1 MIIIIIKD
9 IKDFGKFYELIKDEI
24 RAEKICYNPN
34 RIRDRRGRLKK
45 GAKIAEKGK
54 CDREEI
60 WRLHTKGK
68 TVREIVEI
76 MQCSK
81 STVYDTIKQKNVI
94 MYLLHQSGWFIP
106 RISSE
111 MQCTDNFA
119 MQGIREIARKGIP
132 ASILEK
138 IGVKVEGKS
147 CNKK

>member
-1 MIIIIIKD
+1 MVIIKD
-9 IKDFGKFYELIKDEI
+9 IKDFGKFYELMKDEI

-34 RIRDRRGRLKK
+34 RIRDSRGRLKK

-60 WRLHTKGK
+60 WRLHTIGR

-76 MQCSK
+76 THCSK
-81 STVYDTIKQKNVI
+81 STVYDTIKQNNVI
-94 MYLLHQSGWFIP
+94 MYLLCQSGWFIS

-111 MQCTDNFA
+111 MQCTDKFA
-119 MQGIREIARKGIP
+119 IQGIREIARKGIP

-138 IGVKVEGKS
+138 IGVKVEG
-147 CNKK
+147 

>member
-34 RIRDRRGRLKK
+34 RIRDSRGRLKK

-106 RISSE
+106 P
-111 MQCTDNFA
+111 NF
-119 MQGIREIARKGIP
+119 I
-132 ASILEK
+132 
-138 IGVKVEGKS
+138 
-147 CNKK
+147 